1 MCVWVGDQILT
12 PHTQKKL
19 IENNRDKISPLALV
33 FQEQL
38 ATKLSFDF
46 SGRGGLTI
54 FIREDSNY

>member
-1 MCVWVGDQILT
+1 VWGLKFNA
-12 PHTQKKL
+12 HTHKKL

>member
-1 MCVWVGDQILT
+1 LVGWLKFNPT
-12 PHTQKKL
+12 HTKL
-19 IENNRDKISPLALV
+19 IENNRDKILPLALV

-54 FIREDSNY
+54 FMREESNY